1 MHIQV
6 EALGYQNYNGKWYVC
21 GETIPVLNESDV
33 ADMEAMHLGK
43 RRPTPARGHD
53 TRDMTPEAEASVLP
67 TENSSEAK
75 EAPPSLPKRGQYL
88 TRAARKR

>member
-1 MHIQV
+1 MHISV
-6 EALGYQNYNGKWYVC
+6 EALGYQSYNGKWYVR

-43 RRPTPARGHD
+43 RRPTPVRGHD
-53 TRDMTPEAEASVLP
+53 TRDMAPEADVSVLP
-67 TENSSEAK
+67 TGDSSEAK

-88 TRAARKR
+88 TRVARKR

>member
-43 RRPTPARGHD
+43 RRPAPVKD
-53 TRDMTPEAEASVLP
+53 TRAMVPAEEAPVLP

-88 TRAARKR
+88 TRVARKR